1 MKTMFPI
8 VPVLAIVV
16 AGSAWAESPAAA
28 KARAEIAKDYA
39 KGDFEQVVKK
49 VDAALKKAT
58 ESTEIAQLQVLR
70 AQALLAL
77 GQSDKARAA
86 FGAAVQKDPTV
97 ELDASHASPDAVRM
111 LDRVRGELPATLV
124 VLVKAGHDADVAVDD
139 KDLGPAPLQTQVP
152 GGVHVVLAKGADGR
166 TTRVEAQVPPGRK
179 VVLELELK
187 PGAGVKSVAVA
198 PPREALPSPGTAGTA
213 GASGTSADGTV
224 AEVSQPVV
232 LQPVE
237 PEVSRAMPAVRPAS
251 MGLWIG
257 GGVVAIAGA
266 VALWQAGVQYERLN
280 NPTGATFAPGEGEA
294 VARTGQTLQA
304 LGWVGV
310 GAGLLAAGAG
320 GLLWWLDWRASA
332 PKVGLMVT
340 PTGVWVSVYGVMS
353 LGVL

>member
-1 MKTMFPI
+1 MKTSFPL
-8 VPVLAIVV
+8 VLVLMLTIVV
-16 AGSAWAESPAAA
+16 AGPAWAESPAAA

-86 FGAAVQKDPTV
+86 FGAAVQRDPTV

-111 LDRVRGELPATLV
+111 LNRVRGELPATLV

-198 PPREALPSPGTAGTA
+198 PPPEAFPAPGTAGTA
-213 GASGTSADGTV
+213 GRSADGKA

-232 LQPVE
+232 LRPVE

-294 VARTGQTLQA
+294 VARTGQTLQS